1 MARLWRLDQKR
12 RTGRDSADESART
25 VSEYRKRL
33 RAGLDGAPLGAS
45 ARANASDS
53 IWAAQRGMRPGPALE
68 KASSTAGR
76 NECGARKSATGHSSL
91 SASKSKAVQ
100 PRPLVACASLT
111 GTSKRTRT
119 QARIRSVGA
128 SGARDGHGRLRKKR
142 VARNNKSPLRGFGEP
157 SDVSR

>member
-12 RTGRDSADESART
+12 RTGRDSVDESART
-25 VSEYRKRL
+25 VSEDRKRFG
-33 RAGLDGAPLGAS
+33 AGLDGAPLGAS

-53 IWAAQRGMRPGPALE
+53 IWAAQRGMRPRPALE

-76 NECGARKSATGHSSL
+76 NECGARKSATSHSSL

-100 PRPLVACASLT
+100 PRSLVACASLT
-111 GTSKRTRT
+111 GTSKRT